1 LTVSDV
7 LVRAH
12 LFGSARFDRDE
23 QAIPLPPACAPLF
36 AYLLLRHGVLVPR
49 ARLLGVVAGEVEES
63 VARRR
68 LNTTVWRLRRALE
81 VDGGSSSAV
90 LASSGQAL
98 SVTGTCHTW
107 TDVDDFL
114 ARCSSLSHERSWDA
128 AAACAAREAVE
139 LYQGPFLEGID
150 GEWVEEERSRL
161 ADLRLT
167 VLLRLAHWHELRDE
181 ADQALRYAHLA
192 VTDDPFREEI
202 HQLLIRLYQRSG
214 LPEMAVRQYE
224 ICRGLL
230 SRELGVEPHEETRA
244 LAGPFAAEVQAQPD
258 PAQLMQAVDDLEL
271 VREQLQR
278 LTGVVDRALGDLRGV
293 TRSTRSPV
301 DV

>member
-1 LTVSDV
+1 MSDV

-12 LFGSARFDRDE
+12 LLGSARFDRDE
-23 QAIPLPPACAPLF
+23 RVIPLPPACAPLF

-49 ARLLGVVAGEVEES
+49 ARLLDVVAGEVEES

-81 VDGGSSSAV
+81 VDGGSSNAV

-98 SVTGTCHTW
+98 AVTDTCRTW

-114 ARCSSLSHERSWDA
+114 LRCSSLPDERTWDDATARA
-128 AAACAAREAVE
+128 AGKAVE
-139 LYQGPFLEGID
+139 IYHGPFLEGLD
-150 GEWVEEERSRL
+150 GDWVVEERSRL

-192 VTDDPFREEI
+192 VTEDPFREEI
-202 HQLLIRLYQRSG
+202 HQLLIRLYRHSG

-224 ICRGLL
+224 ICRSLL
-230 SRELGVEPHEETRA
+230 RSELGVEPQQATRA
-244 LAGPFAAEVQAQPD
+244 MATQDAATLVTRVG
-258 PAQLMQAVDDLEL
+258 PAQLSRAMDDLEM
-271 VREQLQR
+271 VRGQLQGLAQTVDQL
-278 LTGVVDRALGDLRGV
+278 LTGL
-293 TRSTRSPV
+293 RSTASATSMDQNPS
-301 DV
+301 